1 MFYVIFVIVYVHL
14 VVWVF
19 TFFTIGS
26 IVYSNMGECVCV
38 QQTCFLGFLLRKLFA
53 HGWNG
58 IWVMGGRVKYVRVRL
73 GIFGCFFL
81 FLCCNGMGFFT
92 GMILIWV

>member
-1 MFYVIFVIVYVHL
+1 MGFH
-14 VVWVF
+14 
-19 TFFTIGS
+19 FFTIGS

-73 GIFGCFFL
+73 GIFGCFFS
-81 FLCCNGMGFFT
+81 FLCCNGMGFFY
-92 GMILIWV
+92 GDDFNFGLNVFRIRG